1 MACNGEYDEVYDR
14 IWVGKKNY
22 TPIKSLAVTIIY
34 MKFVE
39 GLLQKEV
46 SDGCNIGDEWWFVK
60 WWVSDH
66 VVGSYTMG
74 QELFGNLNRVLDL
87 ITYIHLV

>member
-46 SDGCNIGDEWWFVK
+46 SDGCV
-60 WWVSDH
+60 
-66 VVGSYTMG
+66 T
-74 QELFGNLNRVLDL
+74 
-87 ITYIHLV
+87 